1 MKLRI
6 LTKSDQLLEN
16 IRDGRAVST
25 SDKLSLIVGLSI
37 PSIMAQVTSVLM
49 FFIDASMVG
58 HLGAAASASIGLVET
73 TTWLLGSITNA
84 ASLGFS
90 VQAAHFIGSNDFEK
104 ARDVFRHGLICTT
117 IISLLVLLIAIAVH
131 SRLPFWLGGGADIA
145 RDASLYFLIFAMAV
159 PAFQLSNLCG
169 AMLKCSGN
177 MRIPSVVS
185 VLMCVLDVI
194 FNYIF
199 IFMLH
204 LGVVG
209 AAIGTALAVVVG
221 ASVQAYF
228 AIFRS
233 KMLALRQDKKPF
245 RWVSDYLNTALK
257 IGSPIAMQSMLM
269 SGAQIVSTMIVAP
282 LGNIAIAANTFA
294 ITVES
299 LCYMP
304 GYGIGDAATTLVGQ
318 SIGAKRLDLC
328 RSFARMTVLM
338 GMGVM
343 TFMGFIMYIF
353 APEMMGI
360 LTPVEAI
367 KTLGTDCLR
376 IEAFAEPMF
385 AAAIVAYSVCVGAGD
400 TLRPALINLLSMWC
414 VRLSLAALL
423 APTYGLRGV
432 WTAMAAELVLRGAL
446 FLWRLGRGKWLKQSI
461 VRN

>member
-1 MKLRI
+1 MKRI
-6 LTKSDQLLEN
+6 FSLKSSDELLAG
-16 IRDGRAVST
+16 IREGRPVST
-25 SDKLSLIVGLSI
+25 SEKLSLIVGLSI
-37 PSIMAQVTSVLM
+37 PSILAQVTSVLM

-58 HLGAAASASIGLVET
+58 HIGAEASASIGLVES

-90 VQAAHFIGSNDFEK
+90 VQAAHFIGSNDFAK
-104 ARDVFRHGLICTT
+104 ARQVFRHGLICTA
-117 IISLLVLLIAIAVH
+117 IISFLVLLSAVAVH
-131 SRLPFWLGGGADIA
+131 RQLPYWLGGGDDIA
-145 RDASLYFLIFAMAV
+145 HDASLYFLIFSLAV

-177 MRIPSVVS
+177 MRIPSIVS
-185 VLMCVLDVI
+185 VLMCVLDVV

-199 IFMLH
+199 IFVMG

-209 AAIGTALAVVVG
+209 AAVGTALAVTVA
-221 ASVQAYF
+221 ASLQAYF
-228 AIFRS
+228 AIVRS
-233 KMLALRQDKKPF
+233 KMLALRLDRERF
-245 RWVSDYLNTALK
+245 RWILSYGRNALK
-257 IGSPIAMQSMLM
+257 IGTPIALQSVLM

-282 LGNIAIAANTFA
+282 LGNFAIAANTFA

-318 SIGAKRLDLC
+318 TKGAQRLDLC
-328 RSFARMTVLM
+328 RSFAHMTVGLGMAVMAVM
-338 GMGVM
+338 GAV
-343 TFMGFIMYIF
+343 MYIF

-360 LTPVEAI
+360 LTPVEEI
-367 KTLGTDCLR
+367 RILGTQSLR

-385 AAAIVAYSVCVGAGD
+385 AASIVVYCVCVGAGD
-400 TLRPALINLLSMWC
+400 TLKPVLINLFSMWC

-432 WTAMAAELVLRGAL
+432 WTAMALELTFRGIL
-446 FLWRLGRGKWLKQSI
+446 FLVRLFRGRWLHH
-461 VRN
+461 NL